1 MKINIANP
9 TTGMQKQLVL
19 IWSCHFC
26 EAENCFANHAWFA
39 LKKPVRPPG
48 NKAAPSKED
57 RDWWRQEAVPSFR
70 QAYGTGGS
78 CGLEYVVQM
87 YCQYRDSVLKEGLFY
102 HAYKRIPYEPIE
114 TFLTADVAC
123 KGVGWFPRR
132 WVQGIGEFVTQVI
145 FLFRS
150 LSRFISILRSGANHQ
165 LSLWIFNGSFLIWA
179 TSESLPGLRLP
190 HWWRQRQAGAALW
203 DLSLVSTWV

>member
-1 MKINIANP
+1 M
-9 TTGMQKQLVL
+9 TTRSCTLFSTSVWHRRQLWSNLTKQ
-19 IWSCHFC
+19 
-26 EAENCFANHAWFA
+26 E
-39 LKKPVRPPG
+39 R
-48 NKAAPSKED
+48 
-57 RDWWRQEAVPSFR
+57 
-70 QAYGTGGS
+70 Y
-78 CGLEYVVQM
+78 GLEYVVQM

-132 WVQGIGEFVTQVI
+132 WVQGIGEFPTQAI

-150 LSRFISILRSGANHQ
+150 LSRLMSILRSGAHHQ
-165 LSLWIFNGSFLIWA
+165 LSFNGCFLMWA

-203 DLSLVSTWV
+203 DLSLETRFYTCV